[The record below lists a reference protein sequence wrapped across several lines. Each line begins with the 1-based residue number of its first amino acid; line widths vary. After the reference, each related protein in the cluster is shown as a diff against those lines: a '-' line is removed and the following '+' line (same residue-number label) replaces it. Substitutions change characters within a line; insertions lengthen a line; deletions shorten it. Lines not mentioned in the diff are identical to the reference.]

1 MFFIIHI
8 YLFIFTERAWKI
20 LIKGE
25 KKFKDYLKIYVY
37 VNNVNGMPILK
48 QYLNAVKT
56 CPVICQRQPIRR
68 MWAHGKS
75 RLKGEEAGLKQPK
88 ALELDKIEL

>member
-1 MFFIIHI
+1 M
-8 YLFIFTERAWKI
+8 L
-20 LIKGE
+20 L
-25 KKFKDYLKIYVY
+25 
-37 VNNVNGMPILK
+37 
-48 QYLNAVKT
+48 KT

-88 ALELDKIEL
+88 ALELDKIELQSLRIKLWSWKCTYQVAVM